1 MLLSMTLITKG
12 SAENSLD
19 PRELSE
25 QLTNLAIDGLGT
37 DNLQAA
43 FDKLQSTE
51 RPVDGKSIV
60 PTLASSISQKFTE
73 AFLIAQKLKA
83 AVERSWGIPPSTKPT
98 ECCNVKYSG
107 GIEYDSRFR
116 SKVDFKNIC
125 VKISASSP
133 SNPTHV
139 ADNVVNEMKEIFQKN
154 PTIKWQYFASEQGI
168 YTSFPA
174 FDDDAGCRSYDHRFR
189 PFYVETA
196 TPEPK
201 DVVLVIDHS
210 GSMRG
215 ESLRVAK
222 EAAKTVLR
230 TMNPRDR
237 IGVVKFNNLA
247 STPREYNGDGRG
259 CYSEILSDATP
270 INIKYLESYIDLIT
284 AQGGT
289 HYTNAFTRAF
299 DLLKGTP
306 VERGSTR
313 KRVILFLTDGQ
324 PQDDEKTIL
333 QTINIKNG
341 ELQNSVVI
349 LTYGMLQNLPILQ
362 DIARQR
368 GHGVTPA
375 QDVIEGTFTYVQN
388 TNNLR
393 TVMATYYDFFSSNTV
408 RKEPIISIP
417 YIDAFGLGLLTSITL
432 PCYHRG
438 KFIGVV
444 GTDISMA
451 DLLSDVTYFQK
462 GQSSYAWMADSTGRT
477 IMHPLLPAPSNAYE
491 DPIFM
496 DITALETEPSFHDV
510 FQSIKVGGSGQK
522 SFKSKRYLAKGGQ
535 VSEGVTVLELQST
548 YFWTPVSRTNFTVGI
563 VVADGEKER
572 MLSSLSIPSDFKFL
586 YHRLDLM
593 RPDKP
598 CFHFS
603 RYASKDASVVKFGL
617 EAFTEP
623 YQYLGLEET
632 ISRVRAYSSFLT
644 NLGSAN
650 PGFKPGVR
658 DTVIASSSL
667 DNIWFREKTAYSKY
681 LVWRYFGSANGVF
694 RITPGII
701 ISKGYDPTKRPW
713 YHAAVSNTGLVAIST
728 PYIDAFGTGA
738 VITASHTLYH
748 GEASR
753 QHTTKDQI
761 IGVLGADFPLSYFQ
775 KLLTDTYPKCKEL
788 HYECFVL
795 DGAGFL
801 IMHKDFLSPDITKK
815 DLEYVHISAKERDI
829 ANDLI
834 GKGYLKRKQ
843 CRNLEKINMEN
854 FYELDI
860 PFRGVN
866 TLATG
871 STCKQYQISRMTTTN
886 AYIGIK
892 KYSSFCKSQYCAAC
906 NTANRACIKGV
917 SDFTCQCPCVSK
929 LDFHFCRN
937 EFPSSNISICPVP
950 APVVSSEK
958 VKDPPLRGLQ
968 KCFDPKCKQ
977 KVNSDSCEGVVGC
990 YWCVRDKYDAPLKN
1004 KYCADINSCY
1014 GGKEGTRAPGS
1025 GGIPLDTDSYDN
1037 GNKDG
1042 QRPSGGGIA
1051 GTVVGCTVPAILIVI
1066 IIVVRKKKTA
1076 ARQRNCP
1083 VRQIFA
1089 VPWPRSIPPSS
1100 VTMQP
1105 TNSTGVMMQ
1114 PTNFT
1119 DAPPSY
1125 LAAIGSPKASE
1136 HPFNPYYR

>member
-1 MLLSMTLITKG
+1 MRVLLMLLSMTLITKG
-12 SAENSLD
+12 SAENPLD
-19 PRELSE
+19 PQELSQ

-73 AFLIAQKLKA
+73 AFLIAQQLKA

-107 GIEYDSRFR
+107 GIEFDSRFR

-125 VKISASSP
+125 VKISASTP
-133 SNPTHV
+133 FNPTHV
-139 ADNVVNEMKEIFQKN
+139 ADNVVNEMKDIFQKN

-215 ESLRVAK
+215 ERLRVAK

-368 GHGVTPA
+368 G
-375 QDVIEGTFTYVQN
+375 
-388 TNNLR
+388 
-393 TVMATYYDFFSSNTV
+393 
-408 RKEPIISIP
+408 
-417 YIDAFGLGLLTSITL
+417 LLTSITL

-510 FQSIKVGGSGQK
+510 LQSIKVGGSGQK

-843 CRNLEKINMEN
+843 CRNLEKIHMEN

-937 EFPSSNISICPVP
+937 EFPPSNISICPVP

-958 VKDPPLRGLQ
+958 VKDPPLTGLQ

-1042 QRPSGGGIA
+1042 QRLSGGGIA

-1083 VRQIFA
+1083 VRQIVA
-1089 VPWPRSIPPSS
+1089 VPWPRSISPSS

-1105 TNSTGVMMQ
+1105 TNSTGVTMQ
-1114 PTNFT
+1114 PANFT